1 MPTHNEDVYTFNKA
15 FGVFISEKLNLDLI
29 NEDKHLANLRYSLI
43 AEEVSELKEA
53 IENNDF
59 TEIID
64 ALSDILYVAYGAGV
78 SFGLD
83 LDKDFTNF
91 LNYIYNM
98 SISLETT
105 TFFKNCREIYAKIIT
120 TSPEIND
127 FNKLFQDNIINYTE
141 KIKRNLID
149 YEDVNE
155 LSSNL
160 CQLIL
165 NVYLLGYVYDID
177 LDAAFTIVHNS
188 NMSKLCDTE
197 ELAKKTVQYY
207 IDTEPRYDS
216 PSYRKS
222 DLGNYYVIFNKNTGK
237 ILKSIKYNPAN
248 FTNLL
253 SK

>member
-15 FGVFISEKLNLDLI
+15 FGVFISDTLNLNLI

-43 AEEVSELKEA
+43 EEEVSELKEA

-64 ALSDILYVAYGAGV
+64 GLSDILYVAYGAGV
-78 SFGLD
+78 SFGLN
-83 LDKDFTNF
+83 LDNDFTDY
-91 LNYIYNM
+91 LNYMDIP
-98 SISLETT
+98 ISLETT
-105 TFFKNCREIYAKIIT
+105 TFFKNCREIYAEILTNSPKID
-120 TSPEIND
+120 D
-127 FNKLFQDNIINYTE
+127 FNKLFQDNITNYTE

-149 YEDVNE
+149 YEDVTE
-155 LSSNL
+155 FSSNL

-165 NVYLLGYVYDID
+165 NVYLLGHVYDID

-188 NMSKLCDTE
+188 NMSKLCATE
-197 ELAKKTVQYY
+197 ELAKKTIQYY
-207 IDTEPRYDS
+207 MDNEPRYDS

-237 ILKSIKYNPAN
+237 ILKSIKYNPAS
-248 FTNLL
+248 FTNIL